1 VRPRVEIFV
10 GEWADGG
17 VERVTY
23 NLLTRLDRERFEP
36 SLVIARRYESGF
48 ALPPDVE
55 VVDLHAGLVRF
66 ALPRLLRHFR
76 RSSPDLLISH
86 MTLPSS
92 WALIARKL
100 LRRSFPIICVEHNT
114 LSVEYAYGKGLRRLI
129 PRLLKVTHPWA
140 DALVSV
146 SRASGDD
153 LTRILGTHG
162 PPVEVIYNPI
172 VSSDIGPLLDG
183 PPAHPWLEDSRYQVV
198 VAAGRLTFQK
208 NFGLLVEAFRTV
220 VEGNER
226 ARLVILGEGAE
237 RESLER
243 LISRLGLQDVVALP
257 GFVPNPYPSMSRAA
271 VFVLSSRYEG
281 LPTALVEA
289 MACGTPVI
297 TTDTPGGVREI
308 VGDGRF
314 GLLTPPG
321 DAAALAAAIAA
332 VLAGSP
338 WTREQIRDWAAQ
350 FSVEAGARAYE
361 ELVETLLDGRHSRA
375 S

>member
-1 VRPRVEIFV
+1 
-10 GEWADGG
+10 
-17 VERVTY
+17 
-23 NLLTRLDRERFEP
+23 
-36 SLVIARRYESGF
+36 
-48 ALPPDVE
+48 
-55 VVDLHAGLVRF
+55 
-66 ALPRLLRHFR
+66 
-76 RSSPDLLISH
+76 
-86 MTLPSS
+86 
-92 WALIARKL
+92 
-100 LRRSFPIICVEHNT
+100 
-114 LSVEYAYGKGLRRLI
+114 LRRLI